1 MNLAV
6 AEEIMANKNE
16 SAVIVTSTSSL
27 SSSGNDK
34 TQAKR
39 AVIGCAR
46 GNMNLEFS
54 SEAFD
59 KAIHPEKIGNMIGE
73 PSSSSSSSS
82 DEIYTSVIKSDPVYI
97 CYKTIESCPVCNINL
112 DPEQFTVNVVKMV
125 MKTRCRCGLSIE
137 IMIRQTCLNV
147 DDDDQKKRKRIKS
160 DNNYNNK
167 LAMRRLRPR
176 INYNL
181 K

>member
-1 MNLAV
+1 
-6 AEEIMANKNE
+6 MANKNE

-59 KAIHPEKIGNMIGE
+59 KAIHPEKIGNMITE
-73 PSSSSSSSS
+73 PSSSSSS
-82 DEIYTSVIKSDPVYI
+82 DDIYTSVIESDPVYI
-97 CYKTIESCPVCNINL
+97 CYKTIEICPVCNINL
-112 DPEQFTVNVVKMV
+112 VPEQFTVNVVKKV

-137 IMIRQTCLNV
+137 IIITPTCLNV
-147 DDDDQKKRKRIKS
+147 DDDQKKRKKIKS
-160 DNNYNNK
+160 DNNYNNNF
-167 LAMRRLRPR
+167 AMRRLRPR
-176 INYNL
+176 IIYNL

>member
-1 MNLAV
+1 
-6 AEEIMANKNE
+6 MANKNE

-46 GNMNLEFS
+46 GNMNLKFS

-59 KAIHPEKIGNMIGE
+59 KAIHPEKIGNMIME
-73 PSSSSSSSS
+73 PSSSSS
-82 DEIYTSVIKSDPVYI
+82 DDIYTPVIESDPIYKSYKPIENCPI
-97 CYKTIESCPVCNINL
+97 CKIDLV
-112 DPEQFTVNVVKMV
+112 PEQFTVNIVMGV
-125 MKTRCRCGLSIE
+125 MKTKCGCGLSIE
-137 IMIRQTCLNV
+137 IIITPTCLNV
-147 DDDDQKKRKRIKS
+147 DDDQKKRKRIKS
-160 DNNYNNK
+160 DNNYNNNF
-167 LAMRRLRPR
+167 AMRRLRPR
-176 INYNL
+176 IIYNL

>member
-1 MNLAV
+1 
-6 AEEIMANKNE
+6 MANNNE
-16 SAVIVTSTSSL
+16 SAVIVTRTSSL

-39 AVIGCAR
+39 ALIGCAR
-46 GNMNLEFS
+46 RNMNLKFS

-59 KAIHPEKIGNMIGE
+59 KAIHPEKIGNMIRE
-73 PSSSSSSSS
+73 PSSSSSSS
-82 DEIYTSVIKSDPVYI
+82 DEIYTSVIESDPVYI
-97 CYKTIESCPVCNINL
+97 CYKTIEICPVCNINL
-112 DPEQFTVNVVKMV
+112 VPEQFTVNVVKKV

-137 IMIRQTCLNV
+137 IMITPTCLNV

-160 DNNYNNK
+160 DNNYNNNF
-167 LAMRRLRPR
+167 AMRRLRPR
-176 INYNL
+176 IIYNL